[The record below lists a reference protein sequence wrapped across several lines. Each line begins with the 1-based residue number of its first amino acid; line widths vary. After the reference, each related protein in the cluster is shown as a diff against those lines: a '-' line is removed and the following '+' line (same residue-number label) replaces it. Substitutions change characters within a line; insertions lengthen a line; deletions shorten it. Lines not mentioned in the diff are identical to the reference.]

1 MSANANH
8 RARYDA
14 AVVGAGPAGSAS
26 ARRLAQSGCRVLLL
40 ERSHFDAPRV
50 GESLAPG
57 VQPLLA
63 ELGVWRDF
71 LDLAPLPSYGTRSVW
86 GAQDPQQH
94 SHLATAYLNGWH
106 VDRVRFDSMLATS
119 AVQAG
124 AELQT
129 GARLLECARLV
140 DGGYS
145 LRWKCDPEGGEEVA
159 GADFVIDATGRG
171 STLARRFNARHAV
184 FDRLI
189 GVASL
194 FDDPHAASHCYTLV
208 ETTPLGWWYSAP
220 IGKARSVAMLMSDGD
235 VVRAGRFHH
244 PQNWRAALQAARVTQ
259 DRMSSG
265 EPCDVPQIY
274 SAISQRL
281 IRHDSPRERWLAVG
295 DAALSVDPI
304 SGSGVIRALR
314 TAQAATAAV
323 VAALQSDPEAID
335 NYEADRDRECT
346 SYLFER
352 RAYYELE
359 TRWASETFWG
369 RRLSHLDRSGI
380 GWS

>member
-1 MSANANH
+1 MRTNAD
-8 RARYDA
+8 RRPRYDV
-14 AVVGAGPAGSAS
+14 AVVGAGPAGCAS

-40 ERSHFDAPRV
+40 ERTQFEAVRV

-86 GAQDPQQH
+86 GAPDPQQH

-106 VDRVRFDSMLATS
+106 VDRVRFDRMLATS

-124 AELQT
+124 AELHT
-129 GARLLECARLV
+129 GARLLDCAQQV
-140 DGGYS
+140 DGNYA
-145 LRWKCDPEGGEEVA
+145 LRWKCGETEEVA
-159 GADFVIDATGRG
+159 SAGFIVDATGRG
-171 STLARRFNARHAV
+171 STLARRFNARHCV

-189 GVASL
+189 GVAAQ
-194 FDDPHAASHCYTLV
+194 FADPDAGSHCYTLV
-208 ETTPLGWWYSAP
+208 ETTPHGWWYSAP
-220 IGKARSVAMLMSDGD
+220 IGNDRSVAMLMSDGD
-235 VVRAGRFHH
+235 IVRAGRFHLA
-244 PQNWRAALQAARVTQ
+244 QNWRAALQAARATT
-259 DRMSSG
+259 DRMSAG
-265 EPCDVPQIY
+265 ESCGAPQIY

-314 TAQAATAAV
+314 TAQAGAAAV
-323 VAALQSDPEAID
+323 LRALQSDPAAID
-335 NYEADRDRECT
+335 EYEAERNRECT

-352 RAYYELE
+352 SAYYELE
-359 TRWASETFWG
+359 TRWASATFWK
-369 RRLSHLDRSGI
+369 RRLGAVQVQ
-380 GWS
+380 